1 MMPPPGP
8 QRPDDAWAAYA
19 ARHSEAEPAL
29 LARLRRATWLRTTH
43 PHMLTD
49 PYQGRLLAMLSQL
62 LRPHRILELGTFTG
76 YATLCLAEGLAP
88 GGWIDTVEP
97 NDELNELQDAFWM
110 EAEMRDRIVR
120 HNAEAHEV
128 LARLE
133 GPWDLA
139 WIDADKARTGEYVEA
154 VLAQTRPGGLIL
166 VDNVMWWGKVLEG
179 ENATDKD
186 ARNLHA
192 LNAAWRE
199 DPRVENVLLPI
210 RDGIHALRKR

>member
-1 MMPPPGP
+1 
-8 QRPDDAWAAYA
+8 
-19 ARHSEAEPAL
+19 
-29 LARLRRATWLRTTH
+29 
-43 PHMLTD
+43 MLTD

-97 NDELNELQDAFWM
+97 NDELNELQDAFWT
-110 EAEMRDRIVR
+110 EAGMRDRIVR

-128 LARLE
+128 LKRLE